1 MLFFL
6 RFAREAVVFSVGE
19 ILPLRCFFVVRYK
32 FKISLYSE
40 WLYFD
45 ADMDCFV
52 NDATLPAK
60 AHCKEQMGACQS
72 CRIT

>member
-6 RFAREAVVFSVGE
+6 RFGREAVVFSVWG
-19 ILPLRCFFVVRYK
+19 ILPLRCFF
-32 FKISLYSE
+32 
-40 WLYFD
+40 